1 MATGVGLHIAEDGCT
16 AAIVRD
22 DGEPYFIFREPVLH
36 MSDEGD
42 AALGGE
48 APPGHNHTITG
59 FVGAVGDPAGIAVD
73 DGAAYRAEDLLAT
86 ALFCLINLSAEYL
99 SGSAEFFATH
109 PARWPEQ
116 QVRALREALDYL
128 GLRSVA
134 LIGEDEIPAV
144 TANDFAADRTRG
156 YAEGAARAA
165 LAAVLET
172 PAGTTPP
179 DPTTAENA
187 TLDTIVM
194 PAIPDPTAQAQA
206 YSALQPIVDPA
217 PAAPDTDIPDTA
229 PPATA
234 GTAVLGTGT
243 SAATTA
249 TPVPARP
256 RAPGRMGGRAVS
268 IAAAAALLGLL
279 VGAVG
284 VAAVLWGAADPD
296 QATGDDPSLS
306 STVTPAAPPV
316 PPITSEPSPEPPVP
330 VEPEPTAIPET
341 TVDPE
346 PSATPEP
353 TDPPPSSTE
362 PSATVTPT
370 GRPLDPSTSDS
381 PTTTDVTSTTPEP
394 AETTTSPL
402 DYLPIPLPVP
412 SIDFPGTGSQ
422 DETKRR
428 FVP

>member
-16 AAIVRD
+16 AAIARD
-22 DGEPYFIFREPVLH
+22 DGEPYFVFREPVLH

-59 FVGAVGDPAGIAVD
+59 FVGAVGNPAGITVD

-99 SGSAEFFATH
+99 SGPAEFFATH

-134 LIGEDEIPAV
+134 LVGENEIPAV
-144 TANDFAADRTRG
+144 TTNDSAAGRGRG

-187 TLDTIVM
+187 TLDTVIM
-194 PAIPDPTAQAQA
+194 PAIPDPTALAQA
-206 YSALQPIVDPA
+206 YSALQPTVDPA
-217 PAAPDTDIPDTA
+217 STALDTDVSDTA
-229 PPATA
+229 PPATV
-234 GTAVLGTGT
+234 GTAALGTGT
-243 SAATTA
+243 SAATA
-249 TPVPARP
+249 AAPVSTRSEASR
-256 RAPGRMGGRAVS
+256 RMGGRAVP
-268 IAAAAALLGLL
+268 IAIAAALLGLL

-284 VAAVLWGAADPD
+284 VAAVLRGTADPD
-296 QATGDDPSLS
+296 QATEDDPSLS

-316 PPITSEPSPEPPVP
+316 PPITSEPPAP
-330 VEPEPTAIPET
+330 VELEPTAIPET

-353 TDPPPSSTE
+353 TDLPPSSTE
-362 PSATVTPT
+362 PSATITPT

-381 PTTTDVTSTTPEP
+381 PTTTDVTSTTSEP
-394 AETTTSPL
+394 SETTTSPL

-422 DETKRR
+422 DETKPR

>member
-1 MATGVGLHIAEDGCT
+1 MATGVGLHIAEDRCT

-22 DGEPYFIFREPVLH
+22 DGEPYFVLREPVLH

-99 SGSAEFFATH
+99 SGPTEFFATH

-116 QVRALREALDYL
+116 QIRALREALDYL

-134 LIGEDEIPAV
+134 LVGEDEIPAA
-144 TANDFAADRTRG
+144 TAGDSAAGRARAC
-156 YAEGAARAA
+156 AEGAARAA

-179 DPTTAENA
+179 DPTTTENA
-187 TLDTIVM
+187 TLDTIIM
-194 PAIPDPTAQAQA
+194 PVIPDPATQAQA
-206 YSALQPIVDPA
+206 YSAVQPAVDPVPTA
-217 PAAPDTDIPDTA
+217 LGTGVSNTA
-229 PPATA
+229 PPATV
-234 GTAVLGTGT
+234 GTAALGTGT
-243 SAATTA
+243 PAATVA
-249 TPVPARP
+249 APVSTRSETS
-256 RAPGRMGGRAVS
+256 GRRSGRAVP
-268 IAAAAALLGLL
+268 IAVAAALLGLL

-284 VAAVLWGAADPD
+284 VAAVLRGAADPG

-306 STVTPAAPPV
+306 STIAPAPPT
-316 PPITSEPSPEPPVP
+316 TSEPPAPVA
-330 VEPEPTAIPET
+330 PEPTAIPET
-341 TVDPE
+341 TVAPEPPATSESTEPSVTE
-346 PSATPEP
+346 PSA
-353 TDPPPSSTE
+353 TE

-370 GRPLDPSTSDS
+370 GRPLEPSTSDS

-394 AETTTSPL
+394 TETTTSPL
-402 DYLPIPLPVP
+402 DYIPIPLPVP

-422 DETKRR
+422 DETKPR

>member
-22 DGEPYFIFREPVLH
+22 DGEPYFVFREPVLH

-48 APPGHNHTITG
+48 TPPGHNHTITG

-99 SGSAEFFATH
+99 SGPTEFFATH

-134 LIGEDEIPAV
+134 LVGEDEIPAV
-144 TANDFAADRTRG
+144 TTNDSAAGRG
-156 YAEGAARAA
+156 REYAEGAARAA

-179 DPTTAENA
+179 DPTTTENA

-194 PAIPDPTAQAQA
+194 PAIPDPTALAQA
-206 YSALQPIVDPA
+206 YSALQPTVDPA
-217 PAAPDTDIPDTA
+217 PTALGTDVSDTA
-229 PPATA
+229 PPATV
-234 GTAVLGTGT
+234 GTAALGTGT
-243 SAATTA
+243 PAATA
-249 TPVPARP
+249 AAPVSTRSEASR
-256 RAPGRMGGRAVS
+256 RMGGRAVP
-268 IAAAAALLGLL
+268 IAVAAALLGLL
-279 VGAVG
+279 VGAIG
-284 VAAVLWGAADPD
+284 VAAVLRGAADPD
-296 QATGDDPSLS
+296 QATGDDPSPS
-306 STVTPAAPPV
+306 STVTPVAPP
-316 PPITSEPSPEPPVP
+316 IISEPPTESPAPMEL
-330 VEPEPTAIPET
+330 EPTAIPET
-341 TVDPE
+341 TVEPE
-346 PSATPEP
+346 PSATPES
-353 TDPPPSSTE
+353 TDLPPSSTE

-381 PTTTDVTSTTPEP
+381 PTTTNVTSTTPEP
-394 AETTTSPL
+394 TETTTSPL

-422 DETKRR
+422 DETKPRS
-428 FVP
+428 VP